1 MNTCEQVRPS
11 HLQRQAVIYVRQ
23 SSPHQVLTNHE
34 SRQLQYALRER
45 AIELGWHEKDIRI
58 VDCDLG
64 LSASSAKGRQG
75 FKQLVAD
82 VALGKVGII
91 IAYDATR
98 LARNCSDWYSLLDI
112 CGPHDCLLA
121 DRDGVYDPG
130 SFNGRFLLGLKGQI
144 SELELHTLRS
154 RLNEGLL
161 HKAGRGE
168 LALCLPAGLV
178 RDASGKVVKH
188 PNREVQDRLALVFD
202 LFLQHKSAAKVVAT
216 MRQRDLR
223 LPRRDRFGDVAWRPP
238 GEAAVCSIL
247 RNPVY
252 AGAFVYGRT
261 RSTAVRGSR
270 KPVLP
275 EQWRVC
281 ILDKYPAY
289 ISWETYN
296 RIQDMLRDN
305 YAEYR
310 HNQTRGVP
318 RAGEALLHGITFCS
332 ECGHKMM
339 VQYKR
344 GTRYVCNHLRQQF
357 QEPLCQV
364 LPAVPIDQCV
374 VELFMDAFS
383 AIELDLHAEVLAKA
397 RREHQQML
405 AASQQQLQRLRYQAR
420 LAERQFNQSDPD
432 NRLVTAELEKRWEQA
447 LRELKEAEQA
457 TLPPGHQSN
466 PPFVLSSALRKVL
479 ENVGR
484 NLPCLWPGLSPQR
497 KKTLLRCLIQKVML
511 RRCHSDSV
519 EVRVAWKGGDVTRV
533 ETPVPVKTMEA
544 LSQFNQMKQQILTL
558 SRRGFTDREVAQQL
572 TSSGFRSPSR
582 TVVLPAT
589 VRELRMRHG
598 VVHSAGHPRAAH
610 PRGYLTV
617 TELARKL
624 GVRSH
629 WIYDRIHNGIIQI
642 VIDKKLQL
650 YLFPDRSKTLEQ
662 FRQLIA
668 GELQVIRI

>member
-23 SSPHQVLTNHE
+23 SSPHQVMTHHE

-64 LSASSAKGRQG
+64 LSASSAKGRHG

-82 VALGKVGII
+82 VALNKVGII

-112 CGPHDCLLA
+112 CGPHNCLLA

-130 SFNGRFLLGLKGQI
+130 SFNGRFFLGLKGQI

-154 RLNEGLL
+154 RLNEGLV
-161 HKAGRGE
+161 HKAARGE
-168 LALCLPAGLV
+168 LAMCLPAGLV
-178 RDASGKVVKH
+178 RELSGGVVKH
-188 PNREVQDRLALVFD
+188 PNREVQDRITLVFD
-202 LFLQHKSAAKVVAT
+202 LFLQQKSAAQVVAA
-216 MRQRDLR
+216 MRKRDLR
-223 LPRRDRFGDVAWRPP
+223 LPRRDRFGDIAWRPP

-247 RNPVY
+247 RNPAY

-261 RSTAVRGSR
+261 RSVSVRGSR
-270 KPVLP
+270 KPVAP

-281 ILDKYPAY
+281 IQDKYPAY
-289 ISWETYN
+289 ISWEKYN
-296 RIQDMLRDN
+296 RIQAMLRDN

-318 RAGEALLHGITFCS
+318 RAGEALLHGITFCG

-364 LPAVPIDQCV
+364 LPAVPIDQRV

-383 AIELDLHAEVLAKA
+383 AIELDLHAQVLVKA

-447 LRELKEAEQA
+447 LRELKEAEQTMTSA
-457 TLPPGHQSN
+457 PQKAR
-466 PPFVLSSALRKVL
+466 PFVLSPALRRML

-484 NLPCLWPGLSPQR
+484 NLPELWPQLSPQR
-497 KKTLLRCLIQKVML
+497 KKTLLRCLIEKVML
-511 RRCHSDSV
+511 RRTHSDIV
-519 EVRVAWKGGDVTRV
+519 EVRVAWKGGEVTSAQV
-533 ETPVPVKTMEA
+533 QVPVRTMER
-544 LSQFNQMKQQILTL
+544 LSQFDQMQQEVLKL
-558 SRRGFTDREVAQQL
+558 SRQHLSDQEVAQRL
-572 TSSGFRSPSR
+572 TRAGYRSPSR
-582 TVVLPAT
+582 AVVLPST

-598 VVHSAGHPRAAH
+598 ILLCPGHPKVVRS
-610 PRGYLTV
+610 PGCLTV
-617 TELARKL
+617 TQLAKRL

-629 WIYDRIHNGIIQI
+629 WIYDRIHNGTIQI
-642 VIDKKLQL
+642 TIDKKLSV
-650 YLFPDRSKTLEQ
+650 YLFPNRPKTMEQ
-662 FRQLIA
+662 FRKLLA
-668 GELQVIRI
+668 GRLQIIHI

>member
-1 MNTCEQVRPS
+1 MNTCEQVHS
-11 HLQRQAVIYVRQ
+11 THLQRQAVIYVRQ
-23 SSPHQVLTNHE
+23 SSPHQVMTNHE

-64 LSASSAKGRQG
+64 LSASSAKGRAG

-121 DRDGVYDPG
+121 DRDGVYDPA

-161 HKAGRGE
+161 HKAQRGE
-168 LALCLPAGLV
+168 LALCLPAGLI
-178 RDASGKVVKH
+178 RDACGKVVKH
-188 PNREVQDRLALVFD
+188 PNREVQDRIALVFD
-202 LFLQHKSAAKVVAT
+202 LFLQHKSAAQVVAV
-216 MRQRDLR
+216 MRRRDLR
-223 LPRRDRFGDVAWRPP
+223 LPRRDRFGDAAWRPP

-247 RNPVY
+247 RNPAY

-261 RSTAVRGSR
+261 RSAGVRGSR
-270 KPVLP
+270 KPVP
-275 EQWRVC
+275 CEQWRVC
-281 ILDKYPAY
+281 IQHKYPAY
-289 ISWETYN
+289 IPWETYN

-318 RAGEALLHGITFCS
+318 RAGEALLHGITFCG

-364 LPAVPIDQCV
+364 LPAGPIDRRV
-374 VELFMDAFS
+374 VELFMNAFS
-383 AIELDLHAEVLAKA
+383 AIELDLHAAVLARA
-397 RREHQQML
+397 RQERRQML

-447 LRELKEAEQA
+447 LRELKEAEQTTPSA
-457 TLPPGHQSN
+457 QREAG
-466 PPFVLSSALRKVL
+466 PFVLPPALRKTL

-484 NLPCLWPGLSPQR
+484 NLPQLWPGLSPQR
-497 KKTLLRCLIQKVML
+497 KKTLLRCLIEKVML
-511 RRCHSDSV
+511 RRARSDTV

-533 ETPVPVKTMEA
+533 EVQAPVRTMEA
-544 LSQFNQMKQQILTL
+544 LSQFEPMQQQALKL
-558 SRRGFTDREVAQQL
+558 SRQHLGDEEVARRL
-572 TSSGFRSPSR
+572 TQAGFRSPSR
-582 TVVLPAT
+582 TVVLPST

-598 VVHSAGHPRAAH
+598 ILLCPGHPKAVQS
-610 PRGYLTV
+610 PGFLTV
-617 TELARKL
+617 TQLARRL

-629 WIYDRIHNGIIQI
+629 WIYDRIHNGTIQI
-642 VIDKKLQL
+642 TIDKKSNV
-650 YLFPDRSKTLEQ
+650 YLFPDRPKTTEQ
-662 FRQLIA
+662 FRKLVA
-668 GELQVIRI
+668 GELQIIRI

>member
-1 MNTCEQVRPS
+1 MNTCEQVRPT
-11 HLQRQAVIYVRQ
+11 HLQRQAIIYVRQ

-34 SRQLQYALRER
+34 SRRLQYGLRER
-45 AIELGWHEKDIRI
+45 AIELGWHEKDVRVI
-58 VDCDLG
+58 DCDLG
-64 LSASSAKGRQG
+64 LSASSAKGRHG

-82 VALGKVGII
+82 VSLGKVGII

-98 LARNCSDWYSLLDI
+98 LARNCADWYLLLDI

-121 DRDGVYDPG
+121 DRDGIYDPA
-130 SFNGRFLLGLKGQI
+130 SVNGRFLLGLKGQI
-144 SELELHTLRS
+144 SELELNTLRS
-154 RLNEGLL
+154 RLNAGALN
-161 HKAGRGE
+161 KAQRGE
-168 LALCLPAGLV
+168 LALCLPTGLV
-178 RDASGKVVKH
+178 RDAAGQVVKN
-188 PNREVQDRLALVFD
+188 PNREVQDRITLVFEM
-202 LFLQHKSAAKVVAT
+202 FLQRRSAAQVVAT
-216 MRQRDLR
+216 LRQRDLR

-238 GEAAVCSIL
+238 SEAAVCSIL
-247 RNPVY
+247 RNPAY

-261 RSTAVRGSR
+261 RYVGVRGPR
-270 KPVLP
+270 KPVAP
-275 EQWRVC
+275 DQWRVC
-281 ILDKYPAY
+281 IQQKYPAY
-289 ISWETYN
+289 ISWEMYN
-296 RIQDMLRDN
+296 RIQAMLRDN

-318 RAGEALLHGITFCS
+318 RAGEALLHGITYCS

-364 LPAVPIDQCV
+364 LPAGPIDQSV
-374 VELFMDAFS
+374 VELFMNAFS
-383 AIELDLHAEVLAKA
+383 AVELDLHAAVLAKA
-397 RREHQQML
+397 RQEHRQVL

-432 NRLVTAELEKRWEQA
+432 NRLVTAELEKRWEQS
-447 LRELKEAEQA
+447 LRELKEAEQN
-457 TLPPGHQSN
+457 TPLEQQSDA
-466 PPFVLSSALRKVL
+466 PFVLSPALRKAL

-484 NLPCLWPGLSPQR
+484 NLRRLWPGLSPQH
-497 KKTLLRCLIQKVML
+497 KKTLLRCLIEKVML
-511 RRCHSDSV
+511 RRCRSDSV

-533 ETPVPVKTMEA
+533 EVPVPVRTMEA
-544 LSQFNQMKQQILTL
+544 LSQFNQMQQQILTL
-558 SRRGFTDREVAQQL
+558 SRRGLTDREVAQQL
-572 TSSGFRSPSR
+572 TSEGFRSPSK

-598 VVHSAGHPRAAH
+598 VAHSAGHPRAAH

-624 GVRSH
+624 GVKSH
-629 WIYDRIHNGIIQI
+629 WIYDRIHNGTIQI
-642 VIDKKLQL
+642 TIDKKLKL

-662 FRQLIA
+662 FRQLVA
-668 GELQVIRI
+668 GKLQAIRI